1 MQKDVIYID
10 VEDDITAI
18 IGKVKDAK
26 HKIVALVPP
35 KRVGVLQS
43 AVNLRLVNRAATQK
57 NKRLVLITNNKALT
71 ALAAAATI
79 PVAKSLQSKPELAP
93 IDALQVDDGDDVIDG
108 AELPVGDHAKQAPEA
123 AGGEAATAVA
133 GLTAANTAKATP
145 PASGEAVKPK
155 VKRGSMVPNF
165 NTFRKKLVLVVA
177 LVLLL
182 VGFLVWALVF
192 APSAK
197 VAVLMRTTDA
207 AISQQVNLVSGVRTS
222 AASNIIEASS
232 QTVTNDVSVEF
243 EATGERNVGEKA
255 TGTVRFSQQS
265 LGERTVPAGT
275 RLTASGGL
283 VFVTNSAVTIPASTI
298 GPGCFP
304 TACPGEAT
312 GGVTAAESGE
322 QYNGTSGS
330 LSGAGSGVSAAFST
344 AASGG
349 TDRTVQVVRQ
359 SDIDTA
365 RDKAI
370 AAIDRSAALRE
381 LTAKF
386 GDGYIVLED
395 SLQIDNSEL
404 KSSVAVD
411 AEAPNGRPTYGGKV
425 TFAMYG
431 VSKTELE
438 DYLKTV
444 LERQID
450 NPDRLRVYDSGVG
463 GVNFTNVDQA
473 DTGIRATLTTN
484 GKIGPTIDESEV
496 KQLAAGG
503 RIGDIQSAIEGIEGV
518 RSVDVELSPFWVT
531 RAPGNVD
538 KIRVEFQLD
547 E

>member
-182 VGFLVWALVF
+182 VGSLVWALVF
-192 APSAK
+192 APKAK
-197 VAVLMRTTDA
+197 VVVLTRTTDA
-207 AISQQVNLVSGVRTS
+207 AVSQQVNLVTGVSTS
-222 AASNIIEASS
+222 VSNNIVEAVS
-232 QTVTNDVSVEF
+232 QTVTSDVSVDF
-243 EATGERNVGEKA
+243 EATGEKNAGEKA
-255 TGTVRFSQQS
+255 RGTVEFTHTTPSP
-265 LGERTVPAGT
+265 RTLPAGT
-275 RLTASGGL
+275 TLRANGL
-283 VFVTNSAVTIPASTI
+283 DFELSSSVTIPAATLSFSCGGI
-298 GPGCFP
+298 
-304 TACPGEAT
+304 CPGEAEGT
-312 GGVTAAESGE
+312 VVAIEGGAD
-322 QYNGTSGS
+322 YNGASGS
-330 LSGAGSGVSAAFST
+330 MSGAPAGVSASLADST
-344 AASGG
+344 SGG
-349 TDRTVQVVRQ
+349 TDRMVKVATQAN
-359 SDIDTA
+359 IDEA
-365 RDKAI
+365 RDEAQ
-370 AAIDRSAALRE
+370 AAINKTAAARE
-381 LTAKF
+381 LTTKF
-386 GDGYIVLED
+386 GEGFIVLED
-395 SLQIDNSEL
+395 SLQVASEDL
-404 KSSVAVD
+404 KSSVVAD
-411 AEAPNGRPTYGGKV
+411 AEAPNGKATYGGKV

-463 GVNFTNVDQA
+463 DVNFTNVDQA

-484 GKIGPTIDESEV
+484 GKIGPTIDEGEV